1 MKRIL
6 LIVLTC
12 AAAVSG
18 RSQADT
24 APLRL
29 AIVGLVHDH
38 ARGFLPS
45 LEGRKDVQLVGIVE
59 PNPEL
64 VAIYAKQFH
73 LGAEL
78 FYPSIAALVAKT
90 KVEAVAAFTSTYDHR
105 RVVEECAPLGIDV
118 MMEKPMAVSLADARA
133 IAAAAAKGGIQIV
146 VNYETTWY
154 RSNQSAF
161 AYLHDPHII
170 GEPRKIVVHDG
181 HQGPKA
187 IGCSPYFLK
196 WLTDPVLN
204 GGGAAM
210 DFGCYG
216 ADLVTWLL
224 DGRRPLSVFAV
235 EQRLQP
241 DVYPNVEDEATIVL
255 TYPKTQ
261 AILQA
266 SWNWPYGRKDM
277 EIYGQTGALIVPS
290 RDTLFLRRSDSQESP
305 LAVPVLPDT
314 FSNPLS
320 YLAAVV
326 RGRIRPYGLASLE
339 TNLVVCEILDAA
351 RESARTGRRVDLP
364 AEATP

>member
-1 MKRIL
+1 
-6 LIVLTC
+6 
-12 AAAVSG
+12 VSG
-18 RSQADT
+18 FAVGTGTLTPVTGTSYSLGFPPTAVAVNPADSI
-24 APLRL
+24 LF
-29 AIVGLVHDH
+29 VG
-38 ARGFLPS
+38 S
-45 LEGRKDVQLVGIVE
+45 
-59 PNPEL
+59 NT
-64 VAIYAKQFH
+64 AIYAFAINSST
-73 LGAEL
+73 GAL
-78 FYPSIAALVAKT
+78 S
-90 KVEAVAAFTSTYDHR
+90 
-105 RVVEECAPLGIDV
+105 
-118 MMEKPMAVSLADARA
+118 
-133 IAAAAAKGGIQIV
+133 
-146 VNYETTWY
+146 
-154 RSNQSAF
+154 
-161 AYLHDPHII
+161 
-170 GEPRKIVVHDG
+170 
-181 HQGPKA
+181 
-187 IGCSPYFLK
+187 
-196 WLTDPVLN
+196 VLN

-216 ADLVTWLL
+216 ANLVTWLL

-241 DVYPNVEDEATIVL
+241 DVYPNVADEATIVR

-326 RGRIRPYGLASLE
+326 GGRIKPYGLASLE

-351 RESARTGRRVDLP
+351 RESARTGRRIDLP